1 MYIPSRW
8 LYATGKDMLHP
19 GSERNDGRI
28 HGNRSSDCGA
38 CSGGCNSIRRMF
50 TVLPQLLYER
60 SYAVAVI
67 LIILLHW
74 GMMSAISTFVRLTWV
89 WADFASVAEFD
100 LAVSFDLETGV
111 LWFWSIFAFYAF
123 LISAKE
129 MFAVFTAETEAR
141 APSVFAGILS
151 WRGLTILHCLGY
163 PGGTCE
169 IVHMAG
175 CFFCDWIENVVTGAG
190 KQEGHQWSCSHDFQ
204 IQILFT
210 KNWLAAAFDRSKM
223 EGDWRIKRLNQ
234 LSLLFLQV
242 FPDSLI
248 SVVLH
253 SWELLREFR
262 DNSDCWFPLPEIL
275 RQVFPAA
282 AMNSVEIRQ
291 LKILP
296 IVFPS

>member
-1 MYIPSRW
+1 MAVCHGKRYVHLVPRGMTDGSTATVLPTVARVPEAVIPYAGCSR
-8 LYATGKDMLHP
+8 
-19 GSERNDGRI
+19 
-28 HGNRSSDCGA
+28 
-38 CSGGCNSIRRMF
+38 
-50 TVLPQLLYER
+50 VLPQLLYER

-111 LWFWSIFAFYAF
+111 LWVFEVFLLSMLF

-151 WRGLTILHCLGY
+151 LTRLDNFALSGI

-175 CFFCDWIENVVTGAG
+175 CFFCD
-190 KQEGHQWSCSHDFQ
+190 
-204 IQILFT
+204 
-210 KNWLAAAFDRSKM
+210 
-223 EGDWRIKRLNQ
+223 
-234 LSLLFLQV
+234 
-242 FPDSLI
+242 
-248 SVVLH
+248 
-253 SWELLREFR
+253 
-262 DNSDCWFPLPEIL
+262 
-275 RQVFPAA
+275 
-282 AMNSVEIRQ
+282 
-291 LKILP
+291 
-296 IVFPS
+296 